1 MAESTVNFIPG
12 VPAMK
17 TSLCVLVTVG
27 LTFASAASLCAA
39 ELKAGDEAPSFSL
52 KGSDGK
58 TYSLDDF
65 KGKKSVVV
73 AWFPKAFTGGCTKEC
88 QSMREDGKELRK
100 YQVAYFTA
108 SVDEPQKNKEFAESL
123 ALDYPILSDPDKK
136 VAEEYGVMNPERGV
150 TNRWT
155 FYIGKD
161 GRILYIDKKVNT
173 AEHGKDIAKKLDELG
188 VAKK

>member
-1 MAESTVNFIPG
+1 
-12 VPAMK
+12 MK
-17 TSLCVLVTVG
+17 TSLCVLATVG
-27 LTFASAASLCAA
+27 LTFASAAWLRAA
-39 ELKAGDEAPSFSL
+39 ELKAGDEAPAFSM

-65 KGKKSVVV
+65 KGKKTVVV

-88 QSMREDGKELRK
+88 RSMREDGKELRK

-136 VAEEYGVMNPERGV
+136 VAQEYGVINPERGLA
-150 TNRWT
+150 NRWT

-161 GRILYIDKKVNT
+161 GKILYIDKQVNT

-188 VAKK
+188 VDKK